1 MRLSPVVAT
10 RRRKDGTTSKRSA
23 VQWVR
28 HELVR
33 ANEKIPTT
41 IETILVR
48 PQEFAERIR
57 AARSKGRSVAR
68 LIRCLDDV
76 ETSLSRY
83 GIEMG
88 PYFLA
93 LRREARRAL
102 RDD

>member
-1 MRLSPVVAT
+1 MAT
-10 RRRKDGTTSKRSA
+10 RRKNGTAAGRRSA

-33 ANEKIPTT
+33 ANEKIPST

-57 AARSKGRSVAR
+57 AARRKGRRVTR

-76 ETSLSRY
+76 ESSLHRY
-83 GIEMG
+83 GIDMG
-88 PYFLA
+88 PYFDA
-93 LRREARRAL
+93 LRQEARRAL
-102 RDD
+102 RDE